1 MKLFRG
7 VIFQWSRGLRVYVQK
22 KDYNNPDAYWR
33 PIAVVI
39 SDQTFERR
47 DAFDLLRWWS
57 LKYGFGTYI
66 HYVKGYL
73 SAETHQKTQEVMRK
87 LLHLAEGNKSRVVM
101 DTIVSPSYTSA
112 LAQVIQLNGISGKG
126 HNLILFEFPRNNE
139 EQVNQIVNNYGMLK
153 ATEFDVALLATNYR
167 GFGSRKK
174 IHLWA
179 GFRDYDNATLMILLA
194 YITLGHPDWKDGEI
208 EIYTLYEPGK
218 RNETAEHLQ
227 NNIREGQLPV
237 SPSNVRLIEKD
248 SDRPVKDFINEHSA
262 KADLTMIGYQSRH
275 LMNLGTQVFDG
286 YDDLGNILFVNSL
299 LEKDLE

>member
-1 MKLFRG
+1 
-7 VIFQWSRGLRVYVQK
+7 
-22 KDYNNPDAYWR
+22 
-33 PIAVVI
+33 
-39 SDQTFERR
+39 
-47 DAFDLLRWWS
+47 
-57 LKYGFGTYI
+57 
-66 HYVKGYL
+66 
-73 SAETHQKTQEVMRK
+73 
-87 LLHLAEGNKSRVVM
+87 M